1 MSETIAQTEN
11 VMAKRARHL
20 RGAVQQDS
28 PHDRMERFRAL
39 QQSSF
44 LLLRSSP
51 DGYQH
56 FLRRNYRIRRAEAVD
71 GQWQPVSAD
80 RRAQSP

>member
-1 MSETIAQTEN
+1 MSETTAQTEII
-11 VMAKRARHL
+11 MAKRARYL
-20 RGAVQQDS
+20 RGAVKLDT

-51 DGYQH
+51 EGYQH
-56 FLRRNYRIRRAEAVD
+56 FLRRNYRFRRAEVVD